1 MWFVVHTSAFT
12 THKSAIPEN
21 LWLIENFNSD
31 MVKSLQFGWVFG
43 RHVIAVRG
51 LSGASDL
58 VGVRL
63 WSIFITPSV

>member
-31 MVKSLQFGWVFG
+31 MVKSLQFGWGIWQACADFRELATLWV
-43 RHVIAVRG
+43 
-51 LSGASDL
+51 LDSGK
-58 VGVRL
+58 
-63 WSIFITPSV
+63 FI